1 MSNWKE
7 IDNSLEKSYKFDDFK
22 SAMAFMVAVSYE
34 CEAAGHHPEW
44 TNVYDRIS
52 VKLNTH
58 DADNTVTEKDRK
70 LAKKMD
76 EVYKRLFA

>member
-7 IDNSLEKSYKFDDFK
+7 TDNSLQKTFKFDDFK

-34 CEAAGHHPEW
+34 CEAANHHPDW
-44 TNVYDRIS
+44 TNVYNSVS

-58 DADNTVTEKDRK
+58 DAGNTVTEKDRK

-76 EVYKRLFA
+76 AVFERLFA